1 MAAIVLDIGGTAI
14 KSGLYENETLS
25 EIREAA
31 TEAAAGGAHVVNRA
45 KDIIASYRGICA
57 FDRIGISTAGQV
69 NPAEGTIIYANEN
82 IPGYT
87 GTRLKDILEQ
97 EFQVPV
103 DVENDVNAA
112 AIGEAS
118 FGAGKNR
125 SDFVCLTYGTG
136 IGGALFANGKLY
148 SGSSYSAGEFG
159 AIIVHPEDRDASRD
173 IFSGCYE
180 RYASTTALAASARKL
195 DPAFSNGRIIFEHL
209 AEPEVQKVI
218 DAWIMEIVYGLI
230 TIIHIANPSCAILGG
245 GVMEQPYVLQQVK
258 EKLFQNIM
266 PSFGHV
272 EIKKAELG
280 NRAGM
285 LGAAV
290 LNSYHSRQ

>member
-31 TEAAAGGAHVVNRA
+31 TEAAGGGAHVVNRA

-87 GTRLKDILEQ
+87 ETRLKDILEQ

-136 IGGALFANGKLY
+136 VGGALFANGKLY

>member
-14 KSGLYENETLS
+14 KSGLYENKTLS
-25 EIREAA
+25 EIRETA

-136 IGGALFANGKLY
+136 VGGALFANGKLY